1 MLEELSK
8 FGVCC
13 YDSTPLPILDPFL
26 LILGCIGMPVLDP
39 DTEILVES
47 DAFVLCVSY
56 LFFFRPVVKPPT
68 LAVLLKVIPLGIF

>member
-13 YDSTPLPILDPFL
+13 YDSTPLPILEPFL
-26 LILGCIGMPVLDP
+26 LILGFIGMPVLDP

-47 DAFVLCVSY
+47 DAFVL
-56 LFFFRPVVKPPT
+56 
-68 LAVLLKVIPLGIF
+68 